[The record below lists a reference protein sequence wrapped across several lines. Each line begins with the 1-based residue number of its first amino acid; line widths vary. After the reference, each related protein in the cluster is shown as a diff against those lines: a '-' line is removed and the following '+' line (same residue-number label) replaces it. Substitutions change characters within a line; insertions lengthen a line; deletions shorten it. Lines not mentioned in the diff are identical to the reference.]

1 MAKIYWPVSFFW
13 TRQSWASQIYGLNLP
28 LLSHFS
34 LIAPLQA
41 SVSGF
46 FPRGTKGFWVFNK
59 WQFESCSAILYCLGF
74 LLKMFS
80 MFRKKRKKRKLRAIL
95 CIAGTWVLNLCYPVV
110 IKCSRLYNC
119 FHMTN
124 LWVYFQI
131 EINLNHT
138 PKIGVPV
145 V

>member
-1 MAKIYWPVSFFW
+1 MFSFFVE
-13 TRQSWASQIYGLNLP
+13 N
-28 LLSHFS
+28 
-34 LIAPLQA
+34 
-41 SVSGF
+41 
-46 FPRGTKGFWVFNK
+46 VFNVK
-59 WQFESCSAILYCLGF
+59 G
-74 LLKMFS
+74 
-80 MFRKKRKKRKLRAIL
+80 KKGKLRAIL
-95 CIAGTWVLNLCYPVV
+95 CIAGMCLLNLCDPVV